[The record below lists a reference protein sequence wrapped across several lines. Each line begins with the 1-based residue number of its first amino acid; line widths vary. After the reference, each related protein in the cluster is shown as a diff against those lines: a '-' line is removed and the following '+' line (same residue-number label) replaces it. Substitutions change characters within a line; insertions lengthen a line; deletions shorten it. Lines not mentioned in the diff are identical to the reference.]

1 MKKRP
6 LTETQFDR
14 LMPDALDPNGNTEPA
29 EIDWQAHA
37 IGSGVASVIALLLM
51 FADDHFADQLFKGR
65 SFEFAQSMSYC
76 LMALTIGLGIYCLY
90 ACVRAYAPQRPSKQ
104 KKKLGQDKTGR

>member
-65 SFEFAQSMSYC
+65 SIELAQSMSYS

-90 ACVRAYAPQRPSKQ
+90 ACVRAYAPKRPSKKKPDQQ
-104 KKKLGQDKTGR
+104 KVGR